1 MKRFVIILVL
11 VFAAG
16 IFSTSAL
23 ICYTWKLQQH
33 ASLTSFIAGE

>member
-1 MKRFVIILVL
+1 MKRFIIILIL

-16 IFSTSAL
+16 ILSTSAL
-23 ICYTWKLQQH
+23 ICYTLKLQEH